1 MYEKCPVRVP
11 EIDILNLDRKKTKR
25 RARSAPF
32 LLDVMGHMA
41 KAKAK
46 RKAKASSSK
55 GATRGTRNVDVGAI
69 RQTIIRM
76 VGVAASDMVRAAIGE
91 AKKGHATSLKY
102 LFEMA
107 GLYPAT
113 LETEQAERREMSLAE
128 MFCRELGLPMRPPD
142 VREKELLAEG
152 QVQPPAESG
161 HAVE

>member
-1 MYEKCPVRVP
+1 
-11 EIDILNLDRKKTKR
+11 
-25 RARSAPF
+25 
-32 LLDVMGHMA
+32 MGHMA

-55 GATRGTRNVDVGAI
+55 GAARGTRNVDVGAI

-76 VGVAASDMVRAAIGE
+76 VGLAASDMVRAAIGE

-113 LETEQAERREMSLAE
+113 LETEQAEKREMSLAE
-128 MFCRELGLPMRPPD
+128 MFCRELGLPMRPPE
-142 VREKELLAEG
+142 VREKEQGAEG